1 MNRNVMQATERL
13 EAAVYRAQVSSQ
25 QPRFGEADRER
36 MFGSFFKWV
45 KNEEPKAKPYDADSR
60 ERDKWLSNVWK
71 REPHLAGV
79 INSVVSI
86 DSNREWSL
94 TGGRNMV
101 NRFNNILRSA
111 ENGEGWRYFQKRNS
125 MAYYTTDLGAVVE
138 CGRDGE
144 GGPLRAL
151 FNVDPTRCN
160 LTGKPSAPLKYTPA
174 DGKEQAWQDE
184 DYMRVVSLPSIDE
197 TYNGLGYCAVS
208 RCWELVELMM
218 AVYAHDKEMLGARAP
233 KGLLLLQNVTQR
245 QWEDAMREREKSLT
259 AKERDYYGGVAVL
272 AQMGAEAVD
281 AKLVALSQLPAGF
294 DLKVFTDLLMF
305 GIALCFGYDPIEFW
319 PVEAGSL
326 GRGRETEIQHQKA
339 TGKGAAEFVN
349 GFQDRLQRELPPN
362 LLFEFEQRDV
372 AGELSDA
379 AVQKAWAEVYAIY
392 AQSQILDREEIRQLA
407 VQQGIIPAEWT
418 EAEEQAQ
425 SDSTGEQ
432 RSWLHQE
439 SVWRTAFE
447 TPAEPIIRRHS
458 TGKVELLAATGYDL
472 IAGNEQHPVAR
483 AVYDEVQAPEFR
495 DRWSYRVY
503 VVPQLTEVT
512 PARQVTQRATLFE
525 GDDEA
530 TTITEADVARAIENG
545 RKRVGAAFADL
556 LLAE

>member
-13 EAAVYRAQVSSQ
+13 EAAVYRAQVASQ
-25 QPRFGEADRER
+25 QPRFSDADRER
-36 MFGSFFKWV
+36 MFGSFFKWI
-45 KNEEPKAKPYDADSR
+45 KTEEVQAKPYDADSR
-60 ERDKWLSNVWK
+60 KRDAWLATAWR
-71 REPHLAGV
+71 REPHLSGV

-101 NRFNNILRSA
+101 NRYNNILRDA
-111 ENGEGWRYFQKRNS
+111 ENGEGWRYFTKRNA
-125 MAYYTTDLGAVVE
+125 MAYYTTDLGAIVE

-144 GGPLRAL
+144 EGPLRAL
-151 FNVDPTRCN
+151 YNVDPTRCW
-160 LTGKPSAPLKYTPA
+160 LTGKPSLPLKYAPP
-174 DGKEQAWQDE
+174 DGKEQAWQPE
-184 DYMRVVSLPSIDE
+184 DFMRVVSLPSIDE

-233 KGLLLLQNVTQR
+233 KGLLLLQNVTER
-245 QWEDAMREREKSLT
+245 QWQDAMKEREKQLT
-259 AKERDYYGGVAVL
+259 GKERDFYGGVAVL
-272 AQMGAEAVD
+272 AQMGADAVD

-319 PVEAGSL
+319 PVQAGSL

-339 TGKGAAEFVN
+339 TGKGATEFVN
-349 GFQDRLQRELPPN
+349 GFQDRLQRELPPA

-392 AQSQILDREEIRQLA
+392 GASGILEREEIRQLA

-439 SVWRTAFE
+439 GVWRTAFE
-447 TPAEPIIRRHS
+447 TPSEPIIRRYS
-458 TGKVELLAATGYDL
+458 TGKVKLLARSGYEL
-472 IAGNEQHPVAR
+472 IAGNQQHPVAR
-483 AVYDEVQAPEFR
+483 AVYDEVQTPQFR
-495 DRWSYRVY
+495 DTMSYRVY
-503 VVPQLTEVT
+503 VVPQLT
-512 PARQVTQRATLFE
+512 QRATLFE
-525 GDDEA
+525 GDDAA

-545 RKRVGAAFADL
+545 RKRVGKDFADL